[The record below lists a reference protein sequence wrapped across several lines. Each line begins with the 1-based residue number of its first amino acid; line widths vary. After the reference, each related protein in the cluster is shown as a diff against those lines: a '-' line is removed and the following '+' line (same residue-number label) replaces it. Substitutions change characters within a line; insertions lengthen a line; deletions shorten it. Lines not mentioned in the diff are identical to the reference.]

1 MTTTQKRTQAADVPV
16 QRQPRRQEARG
27 EKPGEHAGPS
37 HRYQLDM
44 HMKDR
49 TPAERAERGR
59 QIRSEVPRSS
69 HAEFDVARRSADP
82 IDLLIEQSAG
92 RERDLVPIRYGRM
105 LASPFAYFRGA
116 ALPMANDLTTTP
128 VTGLA
133 VQACGDAH
141 VGNFGMF
148 GTAERRL
155 IFDIND
161 FDETLPGPWEW
172 DVKRLA
178 ASLEIAARD
187 NGIKTKER
195 SAIVRAAVGR
205 YRQAMATFAGQ
216 PNLAVWYASADIDT
230 MPQQAAQQLR
240 SGQRQRLEKGIA
252 KARTKDSMQA
262 LDKLCMIVDGRPR
275 IVADP
280 PLVVPLSSL
289 LPQDVDESG
298 IEAMLIQLVDKYRRT
313 LQGDRRY
320 LLDQYQFEHSDV
332 ARKVV
337 GVGSVGTRCWIMLML
352 GKDSDD
358 PLFLQIKEAGPS
370 VLSEFVGASKY
381 DNQGQRVVEGQRL
394 MQAASDIFLGWLRVS
409 PAPDGVIRDFYV
421 RQLRDWK
428 FSFDTQMMVPSGL
441 AAYGQV
447 CGWTLA
453 RAHARSGDRIAIA
466 AYLGTSDTFDR
477 AIADFASTYADVNER
492 DMAALDA
499 AAKSGRVLA
508 QRGV

>member
-1 MTTTQKRTQAADVPV
+1 MTTTQQRVRSVKVPAQPQSKREASATAA
-16 QRQPRRQEARG
+16 
-27 EKPGEHAGPS
+27 AGPA
-37 HRYQLDM
+37 HRFHLDTM
-44 HMKDR
+44 MKDR

-59 QIRSEVPRSS
+59 RIRSDVPRSS
-69 HAEFDVARRSADP
+69 HANFDASARQHDP
-82 IDLLIEQSAG
+82 IDLLAKQSAT
-92 RERDLVPIRYGRM
+92 RLPDLVPIRYGRM

-116 ALPMANDLTTTP
+116 ALPMADDLATTP
-128 VTGLA
+128 VTGIA

-155 IFDIND
+155 VFDIND

-172 DVKRLA
+172 DIKRLA

-187 NGIKTKER
+187 NGIRAKQR
-195 SAIVRAAVGR
+195 GAMVRAAVRR
-205 YRQAMATFAGQ
+205 YRLAMAMFAGQ
-216 PNLAVWYASADIDT
+216 SNLAVWYASADIER
-230 MPQQAAQQLR
+230 AWQQLAPHLD
-240 SGQRQRLEKGIA
+240 SRQRTSLAKGVA
-252 KARTKDSMQA
+252 RARTRDSMQA
-262 LDKLCMIVDGRPR
+262 LDKLTTIVNGKPR
-275 IVADP
+275 IAADP

-289 LPQDVDESG
+289 VPQEADSSG
-298 IEAMLIQLVDKYRRT
+298 IEAQLGQVIDRYRRT
-313 LQGDRRY
+313 LAGDRRY

-352 GKDSDD
+352 GKDAGD
-358 PLFLQIKEAGPS
+358 PLILQVKEAGPS
-370 VLSEFVGASKY
+370 VLSDFAGASKY

-409 PAPDGVIRDFYV
+409 PAPDGVVRDFYV

-428 FSFDTQMMVPSGL
+428 FSFDTQTMVPSGL
-441 AAYGQV
+441 STFGEV

-466 AYLGTSDTFDR
+466 AYLGTSDTFDK
-477 AIADFASTYADVNER
+477 AIAEFAANYADVIER
-492 DMAALDA
+492 DIAALDE
-499 AAKSGRVLA
+499 AAKSGRIVA
-508 QRGV
+508 ERGV